1 MLADAGKETAQARKP
16 PRVRAER
23 MNAAVSTA
31 TALDRRWLRP
41 TAAWLVIPAA
51 FWLVLFALA
60 PLVFMM
66 AMSTWTSTIFGTT
79 ATWTLDNYQRFFDE
93 PLYLTVLLTTIR
105 VALLTTA
112 LSLVISYPLAWFL
125 AERQGRAKA
134 IFVILVFLPFW
145 TSYLIRT
152 FVWLPILGRTGI
164 INDLLLR
171 AGLISEPIESL
182 LYNEGTIYLG
192 LVYVYTLFMTL
203 PIYVSLDRLDR
214 NLIDAA
220 ADLGATPVRIFWRI
234 VLPLSL
240 PGVISGCVM
249 VFLLSAGAFVTPQ
262 LLGGPSAIMFGN
274 LIASQFFNNNNWA
287 FGATLSVV
295 LIAVVLAFVLIA
307 GRRIGLQRI
316 FVGEGH

>member
-1 MLADAGKETAQARKP
+1 MPEQSLSFFSRARWTP
-16 PRVRAER
+16 S
-23 MNAAVSTA
+23 AV
-31 TALDRRWLRP
+31 
-41 TAAWLVIPAA
+41 WLVIPAA
-51 FWLVLFALA
+51 VWLALFALT
-60 PLVFMM
+60 PLAFTAV
-66 AMSTWTSTIFGTT
+66 MSTWTSTIFGTT
-79 ATWTLDNYQRFFDE
+79 ATWTFNNYVLFFEE
-93 PLYLTVLLTTIR
+93 PLYVTVLLKTIR
-105 VALLTTA
+105 VAVITTA

-125 AERQGRAKA
+125 AERRGVAKA

-152 FVWLPILGRTGI
+152 FVWLPILGRTGV

-171 AGLISEPIESL
+171 SRLITQPIEWL

-214 NLIDAA
+214 DLIAAA

-274 LIASQFFNNNNWA
+274 LIASQFLNNNNWA

-295 LIAVVLAFVLIA
+295 LITVVLLFVLVA
-307 GRRIGLQRI
+307 GRRVGLQRI
-316 FVGEGH
+316 FVGEGR

>member
-1 MLADAGKETAQARKP
+1 MQEQPLSIFSRARP
-16 PRVRAER
+16 APS
-23 MNAAVSTA
+23 AV
-31 TALDRRWLRP
+31 
-41 TAAWLVIPAA
+41 WLVIPAA
-51 FWLVLFALA
+51 VWLALFALA
-60 PLVFMM
+60 PLAFTAV
-66 AMSTWTSTIFGTT
+66 MSTWTSTIFGTT
-79 ATWTLDNYQRFFDE
+79 AIWTFDNYVRFFEE
-93 PLYLTVLLTTIR
+93 PLYVTVLLKTIR
-105 VALLTTA
+105 IAIITTA

-125 AERQGRAKA
+125 AERRGVAKA

-171 AGLISEPIESL
+171 SGLITQPIEWL

-214 NLIDAA
+214 NLIAAA

-274 LIASQFFNNNNWA
+274 LIASQFLNNNNWA

-295 LIAVVLAFVLIA
+295 LITAVLLFVLVA
-307 GRRIGLQRI
+307 GRRVGLQRI

>member
-1 MLADAGKETAQARKP
+1 MLARSP
-16 PRVRAER
+16 
-23 MNAAVSTA
+23 STMQGLGWRPSA
-31 TALDRRWLRP
+31 IWL
-41 TAAWLVIPAA
+41 TIPAA
-51 FWLVLFALA
+51 IWLVLFALA
-60 PLVFMM
+60 PLAFMVV
-66 AMSTWTSTIFGTT
+66 MSTWTSTIFGTT
-79 ATWTLDNYQRFFDE
+79 ATWTLDNYQRFLEE
-93 PLYLTVLLTTIR
+93 PLYLSVLFTTIR
-105 VALLTTA
+105 VALICTV

-125 AERQGRAKA
+125 AERRGKAKA
-134 IFVILVFLPFW
+134 VFLILVFLPFW

-164 INDLLLR
+164 INDVLLR
-171 AGLISEPIESL
+171 AGLIERPVEWL

-214 NLIDAA
+214 NLIAAA

-249 VFLLSAGAFVTPQ
+249 VFLLAAGAFVTPQ

-274 LIASQFFNNNNWA
+274 LIASQFLNNNNWA

-295 LIAVVLAFVLIA
+295 LIVIVMLFVFVA

-316 FVGEGH
+316 FVGEGR

>member
-1 MLADAGKETAQARKP
+1 MQEQPLSIFSRARP
-16 PRVRAER
+16 APS
-23 MNAAVSTA
+23 AV
-31 TALDRRWLRP
+31 
-41 TAAWLVIPAA
+41 WLVIPAA
-51 FWLVLFALA
+51 VWLALFALA
-60 PLVFMM
+60 PLAFTAV
-66 AMSTWTSTIFGTT
+66 MSTWTSTIFGTT
-79 ATWTLDNYQRFFDE
+79 AIWTFDNYVRFFEE
-93 PLYLTVLLTTIR
+93 PLYVTVLLKTIR
-105 VALLTTA
+105 IAIITTA

-125 AERQGRAKA
+125 AERRGVAKA

-164 INDLLLR
+164 INELLLR
-171 AGLISEPIESL
+171 SGLITQPIEWL

-214 NLIDAA
+214 NLIAAA

-274 LIASQFFNNNNWA
+274 LIASQFLNNNNWA

-295 LIAVVLAFVLIA
+295 LITVVLLFVLVA
-307 GRRIGLQRI
+307 GRRVGLQRI

>member
-1 MLADAGKETAQARKP
+1 MQEQPLSIFSRARP
-16 PRVRAER
+16 APS
-23 MNAAVSTA
+23 AV
-31 TALDRRWLRP
+31 
-41 TAAWLVIPAA
+41 WLVIPAA
-51 FWLVLFALA
+51 VWLALFALA
-60 PLVFMM
+60 PLAFTAV
-66 AMSTWTSTIFGTT
+66 MSTWTSTIFGTT
-79 ATWTLDNYQRFFDE
+79 AIWTFDNYVRFFEE
-93 PLYLTVLLTTIR
+93 PLYVTVLLKTIR
-105 VALLTTA
+105 IAIITTA

-125 AERQGRAKA
+125 AERRGVAKA

-171 AGLISEPIESL
+171 SGLITEPIEWL

-214 NLIDAA
+214 NLIAAA

-274 LIASQFFNNNNWA
+274 LIASQFLNNNNWA

-295 LIAVVLAFVLIA
+295 LITAVLLFVLVA
-307 GRRIGLQRI
+307 GRRVGLQRI

>member
-1 MLADAGKETAQARKP
+1 MLARSPSTI
-16 PRVRAER
+16 
-23 MNAAVSTA
+23 AAS
-31 TALDRRWLRP
+31 RWQP
-41 TAAWLVIPAA
+41 SVVWLTIPAA
-51 FWLVLFALA
+51 LWLLLFAIA
-60 PLVFMM
+60 PLVFMI

-79 ATWTLDNYQRFFDE
+79 ATWNFDNYRRFAEE
-93 PLYLTVLLTTIR
+93 PLYISVLFTTIR
-105 VALLTTA
+105 VALICTA
-112 LSLVISYPLAWFL
+112 LSLIISYPLAWFL
-125 AERQGRAKA
+125 AERKGRAKG
-134 IFVILVFLPFW
+134 IFLILVFLPFW

-164 INDLLLR
+164 VNDLLLR
-171 AGLISEPIESL
+171 AGIIGRPLEWL

-214 NLIDAA
+214 SLIAAA

-234 VLPLSL
+234 VLPLSM

-274 LIASQFFNNNNWA
+274 LIASQFLNNNNWA
-287 FGATLSVV
+287 FGAALSVT
-295 LIAVVLAFVLIA
+295 LIAVVMLFVFIV
-307 GRRIGLQRI
+307 GRRVGLQRV